1 MRFTCFSI
9 LGIGILLALAPGC
22 ASLRGPAPE
31 ELIMRQTQAFANDFV
46 ACNAD
51 KILDYVSESFTHY
64 EVADKATLANHIKEA
79 KESGKVDEFRQMI
92 KDYNGKIDLTNAKV
106 TVDKS
111 KGTAVVYPID
121 ASADVGSV
129 TVELQFKK
137 DPDKVWRICG
147 IDIEGI

>member
-1 MRFTCFSI
+1 MRFTYFAI
-9 LGIGILLALAPGC
+9 LSIGILLALAPGC
-22 ASLRGPAPE
+22 ASLRGPSPE
-31 ELIMRQTQAFANDFV
+31 EVIMQKTQAFANDFI

-51 KILDYVSESFTHY
+51 KILDYVSETFTNY

-92 KDYNGKIDLTNAKV
+92 KDYNGKVDLSNAKV
-106 TVDKS
+106 TVDKG
-111 KGTAVVYPID
+111 KGTAIVYPIE

-129 TVELQFKK
+129 TVELQYIK
-137 DPDKVWRICG
+137 DPDKVWRISG